1 MTIFSKHC
9 CSIILIRSHWITW
22 VSTVNSWITHMV
34 PTCFSSVSK
43 TRTISS
49 LNRYCSTRYLTSR
62 SSKKTTSLNAW
73 SKWWMMAAKSI
84 LYWTRLTWLISPFG
98 RTTVS
103 RICLMYLQ
111 TLRSAYLKTIDCWWV
126 IIHWWVSLS
135 AQSFVTKSSNQ
146 ENAMKIQLK
155 IWETNFWS

>member
-43 TRTISS
+43 TRMISS
-49 LNRYCSTRYLTSR
+49 RNRCCSTRYLTSR
-62 SSKKTTSLNAW
+62 SSKKTTLLNAW
-73 SKWWMMAAKSI
+73 FKWWMMAAKSI
-84 LYWTRLTWLISPFG
+84 SYWTRLTWLTSPFG

-103 RICLMYLQ
+103 RICLMFLQ

-126 IIHWWVSLS
+126 IIPWWVSLS